1 MTARATTFFDP
12 NAPSVVLRSLFYKY
26 DKDGS
31 GQLSKEELVS
41 LFQDDLGFTKE
52 QSDAYSL
59 LLDKDGNNEVSF
71 EEFSGWLKSGEQ
83 FKNINDKS
91 RYARLYQQLTSLGSI
106 FQQTTFFTHYSEHLS
121 MDASDYLYWFCDFC
135 LSFGKILWSQKQ
147 NLQTIFT
154 ETTGKEFLILESVE
168 RFSRDLL
175 SNHKEEE
182 ISLFYKYDKDGSG
195 QLSKEELVSLFQ
207 DDLGFTKEQSD
218 AYSLLL
224 DKDGNNEVSFEEF
237 SGWLKSGEQF
247 KNINDKSRY
256 ARLKKAVDLFKS
268 YDKDSSGFLDR
279 NEFKTLFQ
287 NVGGKPAKLDKA
299 LAELDKDGNNRI
311 SFQEFLRWLNWV
323 PLENF

>member
-1 MTARATTFFDP
+1 MDHELKWKASQECSSYESSQNMTARATTFFDP
-12 NAPSVVLRSLFYKY
+12 NAPSVVLR
-26 DKDGS
+26 
-31 GQLSKEELVS
+31 
-41 LFQDDLGFTKE
+41 
-52 QSDAYSL
+52 
-59 LLDKDGNNEVSF
+59 
-71 EEFSGWLKSGEQ
+71 
-83 FKNINDKS
+83 
-91 RYARLYQQLTSLGSI
+91 
-106 FQQTTFFTHYSEHLS
+106 
-121 MDASDYLYWFCDFC
+121 
-135 LSFGKILWSQKQ
+135 
-147 NLQTIFT
+147 
-154 ETTGKEFLILESVE
+154 
-168 RFSRDLL
+168 
-175 SNHKEEE
+175 
-182 ISLFYKYDKDGSG
+182 SLFYKYDKDGSG

>member
-12 NAPSVVLRSLFYKY
+12 SAPSVVLRSLFYKY

-71 EEFSGWLKSGEQ
+71 EEF
-83 FKNINDKS
+83 N
-91 RYARLYQQLTSLGSI
+91 
-106 FQQTTFFTHYSEHLS
+106 
-121 MDASDYLYWFCDFC
+121 
-135 LSFGKILWSQKQ
+135 
-147 NLQTIFT
+147 
-154 ETTGKEFLILESVE
+154 
-168 RFSRDLL
+168 
-175 SNHKEEE
+175 
-182 ISLFYKYDKDGSG
+182 
-195 QLSKEELVSLFQ
+195 
-207 DDLGFTKEQSD
+207 
-218 AYSLLL
+218 
-224 DKDGNNEVSFEEF
+224 
-237 SGWLKSGEQF
+237 GWLKSGEQF